1 MRFFWFTL
9 VLTISCAESDSDPAP
24 DLETPRGIVE
34 TNSFNEI
41 RSEDWVCHHPDS
53 EFHNQK
59 CVEEE
64 YPLGCYISGDQSKF
78 CWLLQ
83 REECLD
89 ISVENTLEA
98 CKNLGFR

>member
-1 MRFFWFTL
+1 MRSFWFIL
-9 VLTISCAESDSDPAP
+9 VLTLSCAESDSDPAP
-24 DLETPRGIVE
+24 DLETPQDIVE
-34 TNSFNEI
+34 INSFNEI
-41 RSEDWVCHHPDS
+41 RSEDWVCHHLGS

-64 YPLGCYISGDQSKF
+64 YPLGCYVGGDQSKF

-89 ISVENTLEA
+89 ISGGNILEA